1 MEFKFEFVSMQE
13 LDSIDR
19 AIIAFRGKD
28 FYFLRSNGVIQ
39 VNRSLANNE
48 ELIQIAK
55 AMWQFDQILN
65 EYDNEKMDA
74 LWNQAARIAGTDA
87 ADQLYHA
94 WGEALHEKLDAED
107 KEAAREWLS
116 GINIPSEIDAICG
129 VTDGYGPGLI
139 KAIWSESRSTDA
151 LFLFGYY
158 AGLKAARME
167 V

>member
-1 MEFKFEFVSMQE
+1 MELKYEFVSMQE

-19 AIIAFRGKD
+19 ALIALRGKD
-28 FYFLRSNGVIQ
+28 FYFLRRNGVIQ
-39 VNRSLANNE
+39 INSSLANHE
-48 ELIQIAK
+48 ELTQIAK
-55 AMWQFDQILN
+55 AMWQFDHLLN
-65 EYDNEKMDA
+65 EDDSEKMDA
-74 LWNQAARIAGTDA
+74 LWNQAERIAGADA
-87 ADQLYHA
+87 ADQLYSA
-94 WGEALHEKLDAED
+94 WREALHEKLDAED

-116 GINIPSEIDAICG
+116 GINVPSEIDAICG
-129 VTDGYGPGLI
+129 ITDDYEPGLI